1 MDSKDKNK
9 SFSLRY
15 KNIRVLKYSQFD
27 LIKDFDEKCK
37 TLINYQSNFNFKI
50 TSKENIIS
58 CFINIEMI
66 VVETEELFSELKIE
80 NIFDIENLSEVI
92 IVDNEKMR
100 VPDALIQT
108 IASLSISTAR
118 GVLSEKLKG
127 TFAQNEVYPIVDL
140 ASLFKKANA

>member
-1 MDSKDKNK
+1 MDNKDKKK

-15 KNIRVLKYSQFD
+15 KNIRVLKYTQFD
-27 LIKDFDEKCK
+27 LIKDFDEKSK

-58 CFINIEMI
+58 CFVNIEMI

-80 NIFDIENLSEVI
+80 NVFDIENLSDLVLA
-92 IVDNEKMR
+92 DNEKIK
-100 VPDALIQT
+100 VPDALIHT
-108 IASLSISTAR
+108 IASLSISSAR

-140 ASLFKKANA
+140 ASLFKNVNA

>member
-1 MDSKDKNK
+1 MDNKDKNK

-27 LIKDFDEKCK
+27 LIKDFDEKSK
-37 TLINYQSNFNFKI
+37 NLINYQSNFTFKI
-50 TSKENIIS
+50 NSKENIIS
-58 CFINIEMI
+58 CFVNIEMI
-66 VVETEELFSELKIE
+66 VIETEELFSELKIE
-80 NIFDIENLSEVI
+80 NVFDIENLSDLI
-92 IVDNEKMR
+92 LADDGKMK

-108 IASLSISTAR
+108 IASLSISSAR

-140 ASLFKKANA
+140 ASLFKKGSA